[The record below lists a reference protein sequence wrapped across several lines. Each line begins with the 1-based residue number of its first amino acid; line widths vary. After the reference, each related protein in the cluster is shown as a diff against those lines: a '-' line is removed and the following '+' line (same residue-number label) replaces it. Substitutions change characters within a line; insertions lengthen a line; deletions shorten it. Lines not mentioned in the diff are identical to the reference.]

1 MLIVQGS
8 KDVVEFLV
16 MNSTV
21 VDVGG
26 KRDTKKVM
34 MMIIVMTIM
43 MIIMKIK
50 MTLDRQW
57 FWYILIRWLY
67 ILCDNPDLTSRVVSS
82 QLRCLV
88 SLPTPP
94 SSYTST
100 TSMTGW
106 RWYNW
111 CLGHLFIFSLILT
124 PRYYQVHGI
133 FDSSIGARL
142 HDACLHRWLAQGVL
156 H

>member
-1 MLIVQGS
+1 MFIVQNYIELVQGS

-57 FWYILIRWLY
+57 F
-67 ILCDNPDLTSRVVSS
+67 
-82 QLRCLV
+82 
-88 SLPTPP
+88 
-94 SSYTST
+94 
-100 TSMTGW
+100 
-106 RWYNW
+106 
-111 CLGHLFIFSLILT
+111 
-124 PRYYQVHGI
+124 
-133 FDSSIGARL
+133 
-142 HDACLHRWLAQGVL
+142 
-156 H
+156 

>member
-1 MLIVQGS
+1 MLIVHNYLETSCWLFRIIYNLMFIVQNYIKLVQGS

-57 FWYILIRWLY
+57 FWYILTLKLINQVIVHFVRQSGSY
-67 ILCDNPDLTSRVVSS
+67 ITS
-82 QLRCLV
+82 CFI
-88 SLPTPP
+88 PTAMLGLLA
-94 SSYTST
+94 YST
-100 TSMTGW
+100 FFIHIDDFND
-106 RWYNW
+106 R
-111 CLGHLFIFSLILT
+111 LGG
-124 PRYYQVHGI
+124 GI
-133 FDSSIGARL
+133 ND
-142 HDACLHRWLAQGVL
+142 DV
-156 H
+156 